1 MLLFQ
6 VNHIFFIQCVLVY
19 ADNRGPPLFSVGAVC
34 GVLKRHYLLET
45 EEKTF
50 RGPDVAICG

>member
-6 VNHIFFIQCVLVY
+6 INHIFFIQYVLVH

-34 GVLKRHYLLET
+34 GVL
-45 EEKTF
+45 
-50 RGPDVAICG
+50 